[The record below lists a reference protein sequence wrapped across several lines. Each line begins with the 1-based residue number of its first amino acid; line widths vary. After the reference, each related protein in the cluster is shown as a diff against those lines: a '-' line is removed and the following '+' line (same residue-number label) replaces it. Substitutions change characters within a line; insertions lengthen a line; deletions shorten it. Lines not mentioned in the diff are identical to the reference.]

1 MHDASRPAAGGGY
14 FGRLDADWAALCADP
29 ALRQAVAD
37 WATEGH
43 LTDDIAAVTRSWPGF
58 LTPEQLLTAL
68 RPTADGVTDA
78 LTDAVLRALLRRAA
92 GRDRS
97 AVLAGRVIVQAM
109 LPAVIRMTRGQVRA
123 TGGRTRDAVG
133 HVTVA
138 ALYEVARSGR
148 IHLRPGRPAANL
160 VLDTLRQALAELA
173 AEQGPAGE
181 ELAAAEQ
188 IADRAPGPYETARAR
203 TVREAAAQ
211 AGLHAGPAD
220 DAATAP
226 ARLELLELLLGAVLD
241 GALSTADAQA
251 LAWHHI
257 SGGIPDAEAA
267 TRAGITAG
275 AWQRRRSRALA
286 RLAASQPSAA
296 ASIPAPPAL
305 SRSRELSGRTQEGRA
320 A

>member
-1 MHDASRPAAGGGY
+1 MHDASHPAASGGY
-14 FGRLDADWAALCADP
+14 FDRLDADWVALCADP
-29 ALRQAVAD
+29 ALHHAVTD
-37 WATEGH
+37 WVTDSH
-43 LTDDIAAVTRSWPGF
+43 LTDDIAAVTDSWAGS
-58 LTPEQLLTAL
+58 LTPDQLLTTL
-68 RPTADGVTDA
+68 RPTTNGVTDE
-78 LTDAVLRALLRRAA
+78 LTDVVLRALLQRAA

-97 AVLAGRVIVQAM
+97 AVLAGHVIVQAM
-109 LPAVIRMTRGQVRA
+109 LPAVFRITRGQVRT

-133 HVTVA
+133 HVTVT

-148 IHLRPGRPAANL
+148 IHGRPGRPAANL
-160 VLDTLRQALAELA
+160 TLDTLRRVLAELA

-188 IADRAPGPYETARAR
+188 IADRAPGPYEIARAR
-203 TVREAAAQ
+203 TVRAAAAE

-226 ARLELLELLLGAVLD
+226 ARLELLELLLDAVRE
-241 GALSTADAQA
+241 GALSTVDAQA

-267 TRAGITAG
+267 ARGGTTAG

-286 RLAASQPSAA
+286 RLTASLQPEAA
-296 ASIPAPPAL
+296 A
-305 SRSRELSGRTQEGRA
+305 
-320 A
+320 

>member
-1 MHDASRPAAGGGY
+1 MHDASHPAAGGGY
-14 FGRLDADWAALCADP
+14 FDRLDADWAALCADP
-29 ALRQAVAD
+29 AVRQAVTD
-37 WATEGH
+37 WMTDGH
-43 LTDDIAAVTRSWPGF
+43 LTDDIAAVTDSWSDS

-68 RPTADGVTDA
+68 RPTADGVTDQ
-78 LTDAVLRALLRRAA
+78 LTDAVLRALLQRAA

-109 LPAVIRMTRGQVRA
+109 LPAVFRITRGQVRA

-138 ALYEVARSGR
+138 ALYEVARAGR

-160 VLDTLRQALAELA
+160 TLDTLRRVLSELA

-181 ELAAAEQ
+181 DLAAAEQ
-188 IADRAPGPYETARAR
+188 IADRAPGPYEIARAR
-203 TVREAAAQ
+203 TVRTAAAE
-211 AGLHAGPAD
+211 AGLHTGPAD
-220 DAATAP
+220 EAETAP
-226 ARLELLELLLGAVLD
+226 ARVELLELLLDAMRD
-241 GALSTADAQA
+241 GALSTVDAQA

-267 TRAGITAG
+267 ARAGTTAG

-286 RLAASQPSAA
+286 RLTASLQPEAA
-296 ASIPAPPAL
+296 A
-305 SRSRELSGRTQEGRA
+305 
-320 A
+320 